1 MYYYNNFDDNTYNN
15 IIFIL
20 IDYKIYNYINIK
32 VVTCDQFVC

>member
-20 IDYKIYNYINIK
+20 IDYKIYNYK
-32 VVTCDQFVC
+32 Y